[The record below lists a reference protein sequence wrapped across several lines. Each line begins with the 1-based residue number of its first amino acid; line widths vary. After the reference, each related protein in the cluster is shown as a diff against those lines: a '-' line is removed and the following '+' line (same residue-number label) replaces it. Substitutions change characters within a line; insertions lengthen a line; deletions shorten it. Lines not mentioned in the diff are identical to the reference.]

1 MVTDR
6 QDLDGQLFGVF
17 ASAGELL
24 GESPKQA
31 NSRQV
36 ERPSYESTVRWNHF
50 TTIQKFGLDEGKIG
64 SLC

>member
-17 ASAGELL
+17 AGAGDLL

-31 NSRQV
+31 DSRQ
-36 ERPSYESTVRWNHF
+36 ELRELLGNRRPRPF
-50 TTIQKFGLDEGKIG
+50 ARCKFRGPIALIRE
-64 SLC
+64 